1 MPNKNLST
9 GYVYSEDLLQY
20 RFSNEHPFNQMRL
33 KLTTELLKDANFLKD
48 EHIVIPR
55 IATDEELAL
64 IHQYDYIQAIRH
76 ASHGILSE
84 HEAKKYGL
92 NGDDTLQFK
101 HMHRHSARIVGGAL
115 NLVDC
120 IMDGTFINGRHL
132 GGGLHHA
139 LPGRANGFCIYNDVA
154 ITAKYLV
161 EKYHQRVM
169 VIDTDAH
176 HGDGTQWSFYTDNR
190 IMTYSIHETGK
201 FLFPG
206 SGHYT
211 ERGEDIGYG
220 YTVNVPLE
228 PYTED
233 ASYLEVFKETV
244 EPLVAAFKPDIIL
257 SVHGLDIHYR
267 DPLTH
272 MNCTLN
278 SLYSIPYIIQDL
290 AKRYCNHKVLMF
302 GGGGY
307 NIWRVVPRAWSHVFL
322 SLIGEPI
329 QRGYLPLNW
338 INKWKL
344 YSTVKLPKRWEDRLN
359 DYAYIPRTKEISDKN
374 LRIAKQVASWYER
387 YSDI

>member
-20 RFSNEHPFNQMRL
+20 RFSNQHPFNQMRL

-115 NLVDC
+115 NLADC
-120 IMDGTFINGRHL
+120 IMDETFINGCHL

-257 SVHGLDIHYR
+257 SVHGVDIHYR

-329 QRGYLPLNW
+329 QQGYLPLNW

>member
-9 GYVYSEDLLQY
+9 GYVYSEDPLQY

-120 IMDGTFINGRHL
+120 IMDGTFINGCHL

-154 ITAKYLV
+154 ITAKCLV

>member
-33 KLTTELLKDANFLKD
+33 KLTTELLKVANFLKD

-120 IMDGTFINGRHL
+120 IMDGTFINGCHL

-190 IMTYSIHETGK
+190 IMTYPIHETGK

>member
-120 IMDGTFINGRHL
+120 IMDGTFINGCHL

-267 DPLTH
+267 GPLTH

>member
-120 IMDGTFINGRHL
+120 IMDGTFINGCHL

-176 HGDGTQWSFYTDNR
+176 HGYGTQWSFYTDNR

-290 AKRYCNHKVLMF
+290 ANRYCNHKVLMF

>member
-1 MPNKNLST
+1 M
-9 GYVYSEDLLQY
+9 
-20 RFSNEHPFNQMRL
+20 
-33 KLTTELLKDANFLKD
+33 
-48 EHIVIPR
+48 
-55 IATDEELAL
+55 
-64 IHQYDYIQAIRH
+64 
-76 ASHGILSE
+76 
-84 HEAKKYGL
+84 
-92 NGDDTLQFK
+92 
-101 HMHRHSARIVGGAL
+101 
-115 NLVDC
+115 
-120 IMDGTFINGRHL
+120 
-132 GGGLHHA
+132 
-139 LPGRANGFCIYNDVA
+139 
-154 ITAKYLV
+154 
-161 EKYHQRVM
+161 
-169 VIDTDAH
+169 
-176 HGDGTQWSFYTDNR
+176 
-190 IMTYSIHETGK
+190 
-201 FLFPG
+201 
-206 SGHYT
+206 
-211 ERGEDIGYG
+211 
-220 YTVNVPLE
+220 PLE

-257 SVHGLDIHYR
+257 SVHGVDIHYR

-302 GGGGY
+302 GAEVIIFGELSLELES
-307 NIWRVVPRAWSHVFL
+307 RLL

-329 QRGYLPLNW
+329 QQGYLPLNW

>member
-120 IMDGTFINGRHL
+120 IMYGTFINGCHL

-220 YTVNVPLE
+220 YTVNVPLG

>member
-48 EHIVIPR
+48 ELIVIPR

-120 IMDGTFINGRHL
+120 IMDGTFINGCHL

>member
-120 IMDGTFINGRHL
+120 IMDGTFINGCHL

-329 QRGYLPLNW
+329 QRGYLPLNL
-338 INKWKL
+338 INKLKL

>member
-1 MPNKNLST
+1 
-9 GYVYSEDLLQY
+9 
-20 RFSNEHPFNQMRL
+20 MRL

-115 NLVDC
+115 NLADC
-120 IMDGTFINGRHL
+120 IMDGTFINGCHL

-257 SVHGLDIHYR
+257 SVHGVDIHYR

-329 QRGYLPLNW
+329 QQGYLPLNW

>member
-115 NLVDC
+115 NLADC
-120 IMDGTFINGRHL
+120 IMDGTFINGCHL

-257 SVHGLDIHYR
+257 SVHGVDIHYR

-302 GGGGY
+302 GAEVIIFGE
-307 NIWRVVPRAWSHVFL
+307 L
-322 SLIGEPI
+322 SLELGVT
-329 QRGYLPLNW
+329 
-338 INKWKL
+338 
-344 YSTVKLPKRWEDRLN
+344 SF
-359 DYAYIPRTKEISDKN
+359 
-374 LRIAKQVASWYER
+374 
-387 YSDI
+387 

>member
-9 GYVYSEDLLQY
+9 GYVYSEDPLQY

-92 NGDDTLQFK
+92 SGDDTLQFK

-120 IMDGTFINGRHL
+120 IMDGTFINGCHL

-359 DYAYIPRTKEISDKN
+359 DYAYIPITKEISDKN

>member
-120 IMDGTFINGRHL
+120 IMDGTFINGCHL

-329 QRGYLPLNW
+329 QRGYLLLNW

>member
-120 IMDGTFINGRHL
+120 IMDGTFINGCHL

-374 LRIAKQVASWYER
+374 LRIAKQVASRYER